1 MDLSQY
7 WPPMQGDV
15 LPEPLN
21 ILCQQAGSMQVWPL
35 PGSSRWLSLT
45 IAQ

>member
-1 MDLSQY
+1 
-7 WPPMQGDV
+7 MQGDV